1 MLCKFLAATSHFVLQ
16 SLRRLFQKV
25 IEGLGGKINGQA
37 MGPLSDSACA
47 GRTGEHKHR
56 AFPSLGQSLR
66 AATGSLEEN
75 MLPLLR
81 Y

>member
-1 MLCKFLAATSHFVLQ
+1 MAKL
-16 SLRRLFQKV
+16 
-25 IEGLGGKINGQA
+25 LGPDLGQ
-37 MGPLSDSACA
+37 LSCSACA

-56 AFPSLGQSLR
+56 AFQSRRQLLL

-75 MLPLLR
+75 ILLLLR